1 MIALNSRIQLLHFD
15 TQSPFPGAK
24 VGPSDKTKTQR
35 HIIRKKKKI
44 NKSDP
49 MMKNKIRDI
58 SINFVKCFL
67 HQTATRYCCC
77 CCCCCSLSD
86 GSVFYEFQNGRER
99 ERETGGREGRGNFV
113 GTRHVPWISSAVHV
127 LLCVCVCVC
136 VLDSLFKIAIRET
149 ASNSSCSRGP
159 CRRSHRHLLH
169 ITETDRDGQF
179 SFLFFLLFQ
188 LYIWRYDVMR

>member
-1 MIALNSRIQLLHFD
+1 MIASRNKTKQKQTWCQFPIVVLFFCITKGRQTMIALNSRIQLLHFD

-58 SINFVKCFL
+58 SIYFVKCFL
-67 HQTATRYCCC
+67 HQTATRYCCCC

-136 VLDSLFKIAIRET
+136 VFL
-149 ASNSSCSRGP
+149 
-159 CRRSHRHLLH
+159 
-169 ITETDRDGQF
+169 TDRW
-179 SFLFFLLFQ
+179 S
-188 LYIWRYDVMR
+188 